1 MVRFIYWIL
10 FFLISINLQS
20 QNIKKQ
26 KQLENK
32 SRLLKKEIKK
42 INELLFSNENKKKN
56 ALDEVED

>member
-42 INELLFSNENKKKN
+42 NKR
-56 ALDEVED
+56 ASVF